1 MSRPFSIQRHAAQC
15 GFTIIELMV
24 AMTIGLLIGLVVFAA
39 YTSSIGTQRA
49 QTDISRLEESAR
61 FGFDLLARAA
71 RRAGYRDTTSAYPLT
86 YAGQRAKEFCSTD
99 PTGAEI
105 QATNDPADVD
115 LGGGVKPAVLNLSDT
130 ITVRYYGQDNPAHN
144 DADGVVLDCLGN
156 TVRRGGGKADGS
168 PVQDIIYVAADPA
181 NNNEPTLFCKTDNPT
196 AGVNNNLALIPGVES
211 MQLVYA
217 EDTDG
222 DTVANRYVPSNKVT
236 SWDDVRGVLIS
247 FVVRTPNTT
256 GADRTSKTFLPF
268 GPDYDAAGNDDSAG
282 GGFTSPT
289 ATDGRV
295 RLQFSNY
302 ISLRNFSV
310 CN

>member
-1 MSRPFSIQRHAAQC
+1 VSRPFFIHRHCGQR
-15 GFTIIELMV
+15 GFTIVELMV

-49 QTDISRLEESAR
+49 QTDITRLEESAR
-61 FGFDLLARAA
+61 FGFDLVARAV
-71 RRAGYRDTTSAYPLT
+71 RRAGFRDTTSAYPLT

-99 PTGAEI
+99 STGAEI
-105 QATNDPADVD
+105 RATNDPANVD
-115 LGGGVKPAVLNLSDT
+115 LGGGATEVVINSSDT
-130 ITVRYYGQDNPAHN
+130 ITIRYFGQDNPAH
-144 DADGVVLDCLGN
+144 DKPDGVVLDCLGN
-156 TVRRGGGKADGS
+156 AVRRGGDKADGS
-168 PVQDIIYVAADPA
+168 PVQDIIYVAADAA
-181 NNNEPTLFCKTDNPT
+181 NNGEPTLFCKTDNPN

-211 MQLVYA
+211 MQLLYA

-236 SWDDVRGVLIS
+236 SWDDVRGVLVS
-247 FVVRTPNTT
+247 FVVRTPNAT
-256 GADRTSKTFLPF
+256 GSDRTSKTFLPF
-268 GPDYDAAGNDDSAG
+268 GPDYDATGNEDTAG